1 MVNGVGR
8 EIPEK
13 IGDYV
18 VRPYRGPYEPLAHRE
33 IITRRLMG
41 EGGRRE
47 TKRLSSIREAIEKSG
62 LRSGMTISFH
72 HCFREG
78 DRVIGQLGI
87 KRNPEYGDSKFKV
100 CPQCSC
106 EFKKS
111 VY

>member
-47 TKRLSSIREAIEKSG
+47 TKRL
-62 LRSGMTISFH
+62 
-72 HCFREG
+72 
-78 DRVIGQLGI
+78 DR
-87 KRNPEYGDSKFKV
+87 
-100 CPQCSC
+100 
-106 EFKKS
+106 KS
-111 VY
+111 VV

>member
-62 LRSGMTISFH
+62 LRSGMTS
-72 HCFREG
+72 
-78 DRVIGQLGI
+78 
-87 KRNPEYGDSKFKV
+87 
-100 CPQCSC
+100 
-106 EFKKS
+106 
-111 VY
+111 